1 MMTFS
6 ELKSKYMQALTK
18 TPSSEDEESVFILW
32 QNDWV
37 RILAVRNIDAPEKW
51 RIEVEVS
58 LPSELMSATS
68 QQPPPNNHASEETK
82 RFVQDLIKHL
92 EYLLRLDDEGFILGV
107 MSRDGLWTAYL
118 EIDDSPPDSLFKAL
132 IPPSV

>member
-1 MMTFS
+1 MTTLS
-6 ELKSKYMQALTK
+6 ELKSKYRQALTK
-18 TPSSEDEESVFILW
+18 PPSSEDEESVCILW

-37 RILAVRNIDAPEKW
+37 RILTVRNFDAPEKW

-58 LPSELMSATS
+58 LPSELMLATS
-68 QQPPPNNHASEETK
+68 QQSHTNTHAGEEAK
-82 RFVQDLIKHL
+82 RFVQNLIKHL
-92 EYLLRLDDEGFILGV
+92 EYLLRLDNEGLILGL

-118 EIDDSPPDSLFKAL
+118 EIDDPPPDSLFKAL